1 MNTLEEI
8 KKSIESGKEYNFDN
22 INIDNFINKLK
33 NDIIYTFD
41 TGKRPYIE
49 QIMLFDEE
57 DNLILYLK
65 RKKKSTIG
73 P

>member
-1 MNTLEEI
+1 METKYTLVTLML
-8 KKSIESGKEYNFDN
+8 KLN
-22 INIDNFINKLK
+22 ILYLTQKNINKLK

-41 TGKRPYIE
+41 TGGRPYIE

-65 RKKKSTIG
+65 R
-73 P
+73 

>member
-1 MNTLEEI
+1 ML
-8 KKSIESGKEYNFDN
+8 KLN
-22 INIDNFINKLK
+22 ILYLTQKIINKLK

-41 TGKRPYIE
+41 TGERPYIE

-65 RKKKSTIG
+65 R
-73 P
+73 